1 MLILS
6 RKPKEAFIINGNI
19 KITFL
24 GLNSHG
30 QCKFGIDAPRE
41 ISIHREEIQERIN
54 QGLEQEHKP
63 RNRYCYE

>member
-6 RKPKEAFIINGNI
+6 RRPKEAFIIDGNI

-41 ISIHREEIQERIN
+41 ITIHREEIQERIN
-54 QGLEQEHKP
+54 QGLDPVKKP
-63 RNRYCYE
+63 NRYCYE